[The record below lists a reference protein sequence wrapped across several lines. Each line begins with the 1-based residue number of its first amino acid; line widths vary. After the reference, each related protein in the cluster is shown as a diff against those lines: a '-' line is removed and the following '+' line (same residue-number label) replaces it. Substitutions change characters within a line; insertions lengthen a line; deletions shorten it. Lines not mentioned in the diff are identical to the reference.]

1 MLSKEAFKEF
11 QDIYLREYGI
21 RLSMTEATEKAA
33 DLIRLYKLAL
43 SNNEGD
49 ISNETKDSQGI

>member
-11 QDIYLREYGI
+11 QDIYYREFGI

-33 DLIRLYKLAL
+33 DLIQLFRSVL
-43 SNNEGD
+43 SEKEDGCANEK
-49 ISNETKDSQGI
+49 KDKSDL